1 MARAGR
7 GIAPG
12 GVQLVAP
19 GTNSQQLVGDTFVKT
34 DQKITLMDL
43 RQTWPEKLASN
54 ILTFGLLGLCIWAS
68 QGSTW
73 WTFFTAL
80 LFLCVLVVR
89 IAAFSHRSKTEFAGI
104 HALKAWV
111 DTEAEREHAERA

>member
-1 MARAGR
+1 M
-7 GIAPG
+7 
-12 GVQLVAP
+12 
-19 GTNSQQLVGDTFVKT
+19 KT

-89 IAAFSHRSKTEFAGI
+89 IAAFSTGRRRSLPASMRSKPGWTPR
-104 HALKAWV
+104 L
-111 DTEAEREHAERA
+111 REHAERA

>member
-1 MARAGR
+1 M
-7 GIAPG
+7 
-12 GVQLVAP
+12 
-19 GTNSQQLVGDTFVKT
+19 KT

-111 DTEAEREHAERA
+111 DTEAERACGEGHSAVLRATPDWR

>member
-1 MARAGR
+1 M
-7 GIAPG
+7 
-12 GVQLVAP
+12 
-19 GTNSQQLVGDTFVKT
+19 KT

-104 HALKAWV
+104 HALKAWW
-111 DTEAEREHAERA
+111 TPRLRENMRRGHSAVLRATPDWR